1 MSAYQTQTEAP
12 AAKDNLLGICHAIG
26 EDFGFNPIFV
36 RIPLA
41 VGIIF
46 SAKWTLI
53 AYAAMGVMVLA
64 SRLLVRKPK
73 AAKAARPALIEAV
86 PAQREAQ
93 ATEAMA
99 IAA

>member
-53 AYAAMGVMVLA
+53 AYAAMGVIVLA
-64 SRLLVRKPK
+64 SRLLIRKPK
-73 AAKAARPALIEAV
+73 PARSTRPALVEAA
-86 PAQREAQ
+86 PAHPEAR
-93 ATEAMA
+93 AAEDMA

>member
-1 MSAYQTQTEAP
+1 MSATQTH
-12 AAKDNLLGICHAIG
+12 AAQDNLLGICHAIG
-26 EDFGFNPIFV
+26 EDFGFNPIFL

-53 AYAAMGVMVLA
+53 AYAAMGVAVLA

-73 AAKAARPALIEAV
+73 AQHPATAVVEALPPV
-86 PAQREAQ
+86 REPQ
-93 ATEAMA
+93 PTEEFA

>member
-1 MSAYQTQTEAP
+1 MSADQTQPEA
-12 AAKDNLLGICHAIG
+12 AGKDNLLGICHAIG
-26 EDFGFNPIFV
+26 EDFGFNPIFL

-41 VGIIF
+41 MGIIV

-53 AYAAMGVMVLA
+53 AYAALGLVVLA

-73 AAKAARPALIEAV
+73 APQVIVSPVSGVAT
-86 PAQREAQ
+86 AQSQAQ
-93 ATEAMA
+93 PTEDLA

>member
-1 MSAYQTQTEAP
+1 MSAYQTQTDAP
-12 AAKDNLLGICHAIG
+12 ASRDNLLGICHAIG
-26 EDFGFNPIFV
+26 EDFGFNPIFL

-41 VGIIF
+41 LGIVF
-46 SAKWTLI
+46 SAQWALI

-73 AAKAARPALIEAV
+73 APKIAAPVVIETVPDHRQAARVE
-86 PAQREAQ
+86 E
-93 ATEAMA
+93 MA

>member
-1 MSAYQTQTEAP
+1 MSADQTQPEA
-12 AAKDNLLGICHAIG
+12 AGKDNLLGICHAIG
-26 EDFGFNPIFV
+26 EDFGFNPIFL

-41 VGIIF
+41 MGIIV

-53 AYAAMGVMVLA
+53 AYAAMGLVVLA

-73 AAKAARPALIEAV
+73 ASKLNIAPVTESVAARS
-86 PAQREAQ
+86 EAQ
-93 ATEAMA
+93 SIEELA

>member
-1 MSAYQTQTEAP
+1 MSAYQTQTDAP

-26 EDFGFNPIFV
+26 EDFGFNPIFL

-41 VGIIF
+41 VAIIF

-53 AYAAMGVMVLA
+53 AYAAMGIAVLA
-64 SRLLVRKPK
+64 SRLLIRKPK
-73 AAKAARPALIEAV
+73 APKIAAPVIVEAVSSVHGSRPAE
-86 PAQREAQ
+86 E
-93 ATEAMA
+93 MA

>member
-1 MSAYQTQTEAP
+1 MSADQTQPEA
-12 AAKDNLLGICHAIG
+12 AGKDNLLGICHAIG
-26 EDFGFNPIFV
+26 EDFGFNPIFL

-41 VGIIF
+41 MGIIV

-53 AYAAMGVMVLA
+53 AYAAMGLVVLA

-73 AAKAARPALIEAV
+73 ASKLNIAPVTGSVAARS
-86 PAQREAQ
+86 EAQ
-93 ATEAMA
+93 SIEELA

>member
-1 MSAYQTQTEAP
+1 MSRTETQYEAP

-26 EDFGFNPIFV
+26 EDFGFNPIFL

-53 AYAAMGVMVLA
+53 AYAAMGAMVLV
-64 SRLLVRKPK
+64 SHLLIRKPK
-73 AAKAARPALIEAV
+73 AVKVASRALIEV
-86 PAQREAQ
+86 SPVRRETQPADE
-93 ATEAMA
+93 MA